1 MSNVKPKMKARYWVG
16 VCYPEN
22 MVDGWQDDIG
32 DILEYPYAYCIHDKD
47 HLAEFKPGKT
57 ARKDVQ
63 ERDRKVHV
71 HIIVAFPNTTTY
83 NNALNL
89 FQKLSKDGCSCINT
103 VQAVE
108 NIRNKYEYLIHNTE
122 NCKKQKKYLYD
133 VKERI
138 TGNNFDIG
146 AYEQIS
152 LADKTRMKLE
162 LSDFVI
168 NEFITNYT
176 DLYSAVRSNFDDEYL
191 EIFTTYS
198 GHFERLCKGNYY
210 KIVAMQESQNN
221 DK

>member
-1 MSNVKPKMKARYWVG
+1 MGEIKSKTKARYWVG

-22 MVDGWQDDIG
+22 MVEAWQEEIG

-47 HLAEFKPGKT
+47 HLAEYKPGKG
-57 ARKDVQ
+57 ASKEVQ

-89 FQKLSKDGCSCINT
+89 FKKLSKENCSCINT

-122 NCKKQKKYLYD
+122 TCKKQKKYLYKI
-133 VKERI
+133 KERI

-146 AYEQIS
+146 SYEQIS
-152 LADKTRMKLE
+152 IADKAKMKIEISDYILE
-162 LSDFVI
+162 
-168 NEFITNYT
+168 NCITNYA
-176 DLYSAVRSNFDDEYL
+176 DLYAHIRSNFSDEYM
-191 EIFTTYS
+191 EIFTTFS
-198 GHFERLCKGNYY
+198 GHFERLCKGVYHNL
-210 KIVAMQESQNN
+210 N
-221 DK
+221 DKNRRFGT